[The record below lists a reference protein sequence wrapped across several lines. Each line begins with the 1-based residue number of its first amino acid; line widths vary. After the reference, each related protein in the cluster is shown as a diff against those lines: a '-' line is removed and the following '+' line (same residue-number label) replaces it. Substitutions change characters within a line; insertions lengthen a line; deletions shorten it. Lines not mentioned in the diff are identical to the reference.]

1 MEKWNCDNGC
11 DFVGY
16 AGDFFQMSN
25 PENTHVMLVCRDC
38 VYDKHLEDWNVD
50 LESDP
55 RYTIYTL
62 SDERSALTFYNGVIT
77 KHPANKQPA

>member
-16 AGDFFQMSN
+16 PGDFFQMSS
-25 PENTHVMLVCRDC
+25 PDGSKLMLVCGDC

-55 RYTIYTL
+55 RYTIYTM
-62 SDERSALTFYNGVIT
+62 SDDRSALTFYNGVIT
-77 KHPANKQPA
+77 KQPA